1 MMKLIM
7 FFFVLSLSG
16 NLTEIR
22 NLYSNVSSSKEKQQD
37 FITYMQ
43 KVDTK
48 QPVFQAYKGASLIL
62 QSKNTTVK
70 SDRKQLFVNG
80 AGLIDKSV
88 NKEPENI
95 EIRLIRLSIQENIP
109 KALKY
114 NSNIQEDV
122 TFINKNLNHIKD
134 SELKSYVQRY
144 VKQSKSF
151 K

>member
-43 KVDTK
+43 KVDAK
-48 QPVFQAYKGASLIL
+48 QPVFQAYKGAVLIL

-70 SDRKQLFVNG
+70 NDRKQLFVNG

-134 SELKSYVQRY
+134 SELKSYIQQY

>member
-43 KVDTK
+43 KADTK
-48 QPVFQAYKGASLIL
+48 KPVFQAYKGAALIL

>member
-1 MMKLIM
+1 
-7 FFFVLSLSG
+7 
-16 NLTEIR
+16 
-22 NLYSNVSSSKEKQQD
+22 KEKQQD
-37 FITYMQ
+37 VITYMQ
-43 KVDTK
+43 KAYTK
-48 QPVFQAYKGASLIL
+48 KTVYQAYKGEALIL
-62 QSKNTTVK
+62 EYKNTTLKKV
-70 SDRKQLFVNG
+70 RKQLFVNG
-80 AGLIDKSV
+80 SELIDKSV

-122 TFINKNLNHIKD
+122 TFISENLNHIKD